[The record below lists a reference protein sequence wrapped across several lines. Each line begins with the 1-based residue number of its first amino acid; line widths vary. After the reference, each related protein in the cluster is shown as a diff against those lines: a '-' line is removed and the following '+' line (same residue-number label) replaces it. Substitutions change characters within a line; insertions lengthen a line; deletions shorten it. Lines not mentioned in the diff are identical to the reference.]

1 MDTFSKS
8 ELKLLLE
15 QQARRCVR
23 ISIFMPTFKSGADVQ
38 QNPIRLRNLLREA
51 EERLVAT
58 GLRRPE
64 AIRLLRPARELLDDS
79 FFWRNQ
85 SDGLALFVSEDFFRY
100 FRLPFPFKE
109 LAVVGDRF
117 HVKPLLHHL
126 LSGDGKFYVLALS
139 QQQVRLLECTHYGVK
154 DVVLAGMFPKNFA
167 EFMRYE
173 ELDKEQM
180 YHLHAGT
187 AGAEPMIAHG
197 QEVGEE
203 VKEDI
208 LRYFQQIDKGL
219 RRDVLREESAPL
231 VLASV
236 EYLSAIYRQAN
247 THPNTLEDSVP
258 GNPDELSSE
267 QLHNR
272 AWEVAQPYF
281 EQTRIQ
287 AMNQYQELRHTTR
300 TSNDLKKIVPA
311 AYHGQVY
318 VLFVAD
324 GVEQWGN
331 FDPDTGSINLHKTA
345 EPCDHD
351 LLDFASAHALAH
363 RATLYVTKPEEVPGG
378 SPISAV
384 FRYRPP
390 QEV

>member
-1 MDTFSKS
+1 MNTFSKS

-15 QQARRCVR
+15 QQAKQCLR
-23 ISIFMPTFKSGADVQ
+23 ISVFMPTFKSGADIQ
-38 QNPIRLRNLLREA
+38 QNPIRLRNLLRET

-64 AIRLLRPARELLDDS
+64 AIRLLQAARELLDDS
-79 FFWRNQ
+79 FFWRTQ

-100 FRLPFPFKE
+100 YRLPFPFKE

-117 HVKPLLHHL
+117 HVRPLLRL
-126 LSGDGKFYVLALS
+126 LSEDGKFYVLALS
-139 QQQVRLLECTHYGVK
+139 QQQVRLLECTRYGVK

-173 ELDKEQM
+173 ELDRQQM
-180 YHLHAGT
+180 YHQHAGI

-231 VLASV
+231 VLACV
-236 EYLSAIYRQAN
+236 EYLSAIYREAN
-247 THPNTLEDSVP
+247 TYPNTLNNSVP
-258 GNPDELSSE
+258 GNPDDISSE
-267 QLHNR
+267 ELHNR
-272 AWEVAQPYF
+272 AREMAHPYF
-281 EQTRIQ
+281 EQARVQ
-287 AMNQYQELRHTTR
+287 AIKQYQELRHTRR

-318 VLFVAD
+318 VLFVAN
-324 GVEQWGN
+324 GLEQWGT
-331 FDPDTGSINLHKTA
+331 FDPDTGTVNLHKTA

-351 LLDFASAHALAH
+351 LLDFAAAHALAH
-363 RATLYVTKPEEVPGG
+363 RATLYVTAPEEVPGG
-378 SPISAV
+378 PPISAV